1 MRIAFYAPMKP
12 PDHQVP
18 SGDREM
24 ARNLMAA
31 MRAQGDAVEVASR
44 FVSYSSAPSSGQLD
58 ALKVAAADEAAR
70 LLAQWQAPGAAPQLW
85 MTYHPYYKSP
95 DLLGPSLCRALNIPY
110 VTAEA
115 SYAGKRDRDA
125 WAPFQAEVV
134 GALRQAAVNFAMT
147 AQDQDGLA
155 RLLGARANVM
165 RLPPFI
171 DMARFTGRGAVA
183 RQPDAPAEL
192 VCAAMMRAGAKVK
205 SYEFLAAALTL
216 VAQSNWRLTI
226 IGDGPERGAVEA
238 AFAKLPPGRTVW
250 RGAAAVEDIPA
261 LLAAADIYVW
271 PGFDEAFG
279 VAYLEAQAAGLPVVA
294 LNCGGVADAMR
305 AGETGI
311 LVEDSAAPQAYA
323 EALARLIT
331 DLPFRQRLGSA
342 ARRFMQTERSLAQAG
357 ALLQGAFT
365 RIRAEPAL

>member
-1 MRIAFYAPMKP
+1 
-12 PDHQVP
+12 
-18 SGDREM
+18 M

-31 MRAQGDAVEVASR
+31 MRAQGNTVEMATR
-44 FVSYSSAPSSGQLD
+44 FVSYSSAPSPERLD
-58 ALKVAAADEAAR
+58 ALKQAAAEEVAR

-95 DLLGPSLCRALNIPY
+95 DLLGPSVCRALNIPY

-115 SYAGKRDRDA
+115 SYASKRDRDA

-134 GALRQAAVNFAMT
+134 GGLRQAAVNFALT

-155 RLLGARANVM
+155 RLLGIGANVM

-171 DMARFTGRGAVA
+171 DTARFAGPGALT
-183 RQPDAPAEL
+183 RQPDAPVEL
-192 VCAAMMRAGAKVK
+192 VCAAMMRAGAKLK
-205 SYEFLAAALTL
+205 SYLFLAAALGQ

-226 IGDGPERGAVEA
+226 IGDGPERVAVEA
-238 AFAKLPPGRTVW
+238 AFAKLPQDRVVW

-271 PGFDEAFG
+271 PGFEEAFG

-294 LNCGGVADAMR
+294 LNCGGVADAMQ
-305 AGETGI
+305 AGETGL

-323 EALARLIT
+323 EALAQLIA
-331 DLPFRQRLGSA
+331 DVPLRQKLGTA
-342 ARRFMQTERSLAQAG
+342 ARRFMQTERSLVQAG
-357 ALLQGAFT
+357 ALMHGAFT
-365 RIRAEPAL
+365 RIVAERAP